1 MKRLVFEMKIISG
14 NIEKKLSAADIL
26 AMGTNQNNFDLNKLR
41 QTVARLEREKELW
54 RNLAIENGNHAI
66 TSR

>member
-1 MKRLVFEMKIISG
+1 MKRLVFDMKIISG

-26 AMGTNQNNFDLNKLR
+26 AIGTNQNNVDLNKLR
-41 QTVARLEREKELW
+41 QTFASLEREKKFW
-54 RNLAIENGNHAI
+54 RNRAIENGNHAI